1 MKAILVSVAALMALA
16 LPPAV
21 EASAAVRIRTFDNC
35 TAMHRVYP
43 HGVGRW
49 HAHDHTSGTPVTNF
63 FRHNRLYEANAGSD
77 RDGDKIACE
86 A

>member
-1 MKAILVSVAALMALA
+1 MKALLVSVAALTAIA
-16 LPPAV
+16 VAPAV
-21 EASAAVRIRTFDNC
+21 PATATVRIRTFANC

-43 HGVGRW
+43 HGVGRR
-49 HAHDHTSGTPVTNF
+49 HAHDHTSGTPVRNF
-63 FRHNRLYEANAGSD
+63 FRNNRLYAANAGSD